1 MRSLKDIARDI
12 RKDWKTPYIGCT
24 PWLMYM
30 SNIHSNTLSTEYW
43 GVSGRVAVTEFLN
56 NSDSWKGEVATAI
69 KGELRKG
76 LKDSR
81 N

>member
-1 MRSLKDIARDI
+1 
-12 RKDWKTPYIGCT
+12 
-24 PWLMYM
+24 M
-30 SNIHSNTLSTEYW
+30 SNIHSSTLSTEYW